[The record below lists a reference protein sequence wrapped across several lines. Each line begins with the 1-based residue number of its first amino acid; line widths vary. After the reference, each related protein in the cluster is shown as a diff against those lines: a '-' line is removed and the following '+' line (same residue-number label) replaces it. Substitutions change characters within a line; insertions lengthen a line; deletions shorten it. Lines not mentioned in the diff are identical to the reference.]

1 MTAGAVDRIPP
12 QNLEAEMALLGSIL
26 VDREMMATV
35 AEVIEPADFYAAMH
49 ETIYTALLALY
60 ERGEPLDKITL
71 SEELKRRG
79 HLEKV
84 GGLAYLTSLMDTV
97 PTAASAEYYANIVRE
112 KSSLRGLIHAGTQIT
127 RIGYE
132 GEDDV
137 EGAIDASE
145 QIVYEVG
152 RRQQHG
158 KFTPVSQMLK
168 PVFDNL
174 DRLFSQ
180 RGDRTGITS
189 GFRDLD
195 EHTAGF
201 QPGNLIILAARPGMG
216 KTSMMLTM
224 AGEAARIDRKPI
236 AVFSLEMTNEELV
249 QRLLASAARLDSQK
263 LKRGNIHDSEWT
275 VLSEAMSQLSSL
287 PIYLDDSGAI
297 TVTEIRSR
305 CRRLK
310 ASSNGL
316 GLILIDYLQLVR
328 PGQLSKGATRN
339 EEISEICR
347 MLKQTAKDLEVPII
361 AAAQLNR
368 AVEARQDKRPMLS
381 DLRDCL
387 AGDALIAN
395 ADTGERI
402 AVKEIIDKGLRFNVW
417 AVDEHLELVR
427 RPITD
432 AWTVGEQ
439 RVYRVTM
446 GSGRTIRCTAGHRF
460 RTVSGWKELRE
471 LGRASYIAVPRRYGE
486 TNLGHT
492 FTPGSALLLGWLL
505 GDGHLGGS
513 AALTVA
519 TREEAQL
526 AASLAAHEFG
536 LVPTIK
542 PERPGIEAQRVI
554 MTTGRAC
561 GAGKNPL
568 TSWLRSLG
576 VWHLT
581 GAEKHVPTEV
591 FKQPSYIVAQFLRGL
606 FHADGSFTRSKSA
619 TRCTVRLSTISERMA
634 REVQHLLLR
643 LGINATVKV
652 DRRNIGG
659 YRTQST
665 AIWTVSVMQR
675 PAVAEFMDQVGF
687 LGKKHDA
694 AFARLVREKCN
705 DAGQVDRIPLE
716 VNQWIRDLKEMLSV
730 SHAELGWREQGK
742 AMSRGTCAMLAEKFE
757 SADLE
762 TLAYSDVLWDR
773 IVSVDAEDMEPV
785 YDITV
790 GDLHNF
796 CVDDIITHNSG
807 AIEQEA
813 DIVAFLYR
821 DDYYNK
827 ETADPGVTEL
837 ILAKHRNGR
846 TGTLKLLFQ
855 PEYTRFVAYA
865 DSARYA
871 AP

>member
-49 ETIYTALLALY
+49 ETIYIALLTLY

-112 KSSLRGLIHAGTQIT
+112 KSSLRGLIHAGTRIT

-137 EGAIDASE
+137 EGAIDSSE

-152 RRQQHG
+152 RREQHG

-216 KTSMMLTM
+216 KTSMMLTI

-368 AVEARQDKRPMLS
+368 AVESRQDKRPMLS

-402 AVKEIIDKGLRFNVW
+402 AVKDIVENRLRFNVW

-432 AWTVGEQ
+432 AWVVGEQ
-439 RVYRVTM
+439 QVYRVATE
-446 GSGRTIRCTAGHRF
+446 SGRTIRCTGGHRF
-460 RTVSGWKELRE
+460 RTVSSWKELRDIPV
-471 LGRASYIAVPRRYGE
+471 GSFIAVPKE
-486 TNLGHT
+486 
-492 FTPGSALLLGWLL
+492 
-505 GDGHLGGS
+505 
-513 AALTVA
+513 
-519 TREEAQL
+519 
-526 AASLAAHEFG
+526 
-536 LVPTIK
+536 
-542 PERPGIEAQRVI
+542 
-554 MTTGRAC
+554 
-561 GAGKNPL
+561 
-568 TSWLRSLG
+568 
-576 VWHLT
+576 
-581 GAEKHVPTEV
+581 
-591 FKQPSYIVAQFLRGL
+591 
-606 FHADGSFTRSKSA
+606 
-619 TRCTVRLSTISERMA
+619 SERYRCHPEPIRLRA
-634 REVQHLLLR
+634 SGATLRVNEVEGQRTGLAVLD
-643 LGINATVKV
+643 KV
-652 DRRNIGG
+652 DVTNI
-659 YRTQST
+659 
-665 AIWTVSVMQR
+665 
-675 PAVAEFMDQVGF
+675 VGF
-687 LGKKHDA
+687 D
-694 AFARLVREKCN
+694 
-705 DAGQVDRIPLE
+705 I
-716 VNQWIRDLKEMLSV
+716 
-730 SHAELGWREQGK
+730 
-742 AMSRGTCAMLAEKFE
+742 
-757 SADLE
+757 
-762 TLAYSDVLWDR
+762 LWDR
-773 IVSVDAEDMEPV
+773 IGTVEPTGVESV

-790 GDLHNF
+790 AELHNF
-796 CVDDIITHNSG
+796 CVDDIVTHNSG

-821 DDYYNK
+821 EDYYNK
-827 ETADPGVTEL
+827 ETADPGLTEL

-865 DSARYA
+865 DSGRYA
-871 AP
+871 TP